1 MGEGAEVI
9 SRSRKT
15 FSIAF
20 LLVITTIIAL
30 HVAFPVLFEIWWI
43 GAVFAI
49 LLLLVMLPVM
59 VLVALTSPPSP
70 KGQLDVGK
78 NKPLKYLFGLYV
90 LLVGGFF
97 LMALTTDLIK
107 QSHFF

>member
-1 MGEGAEVI
+1 MTI
-9 SRSRKT
+9 LPCQRSR
-15 FSIAF
+15 IAEI
-20 LLVITTIIAL
+20 LASVKR
-30 HVAFPVLFEIWWI
+30 PENVLFKIWWI
-43 GAVFAI
+43 CAVFAI
-49 LLLLVMLPVM
+49 LLLFVMLPVM
-59 VLVALTSPPSP
+59 VLVALTSSPSP

-97 LMALTTDLIK
+97 LLALTTGLVK

>member
-1 MGEGAEVI
+1 MVDLCCI
-9 SRSRKT
+9 CD
-15 FSIAF
+15 F
-20 LLVITTIIAL
+20 
-30 HVAFPVLFEIWWI
+30 VAV
-43 GAVFAI
+43 GDVAGDGGG
-49 LLLLVMLPVM
+49 
-59 VLVALTSPPSP
+59 ALTSPPSP